1 MKIRVATADD
11 AEAISVL
18 ASEFHAYLKTIG
30 DQTNFYFN
38 AETYRRDGFGNNPA
52 FLGLVAESHGKV
64 IGYLLFHFGYDTDH
78 SRRLAYVI
86 DLYVHEE
93 SRGQG
98 VGKAL
103 MQRAADTARAHGA
116 KALWWGVYESNDSAM
131 RFYEGL
137 GAKNVESVRFM
148 SIDVEKL
155 IQL

>member
-1 MKIRVATADD
+1 MKIRLATADD
-11 AEAISVL
+11 AQAISQL
-18 ASEFHAYLKTIG
+18 ASEFHTYLNTIG

-38 AETYRRDGFGNNPA
+38 ADTYRRDGFGDNPA
-52 FLGLVAESHGKV
+52 FIGLVAESNDEV
-64 IGYLLFHFGYDTDH
+64 IGYLLFNFGYDTDH

-86 DLYVHEE
+86 DLYVNEK

-103 MQRAADTARAHGA
+103 MQHAADAARAHGA

-137 GAKNVESVRFM
+137 GAKNVKGVRFM
-148 SIDVEKL
+148 SINVEKL
-155 IQL
+155 TS

>member
-1 MKIRVATADD
+1 MATADD
-11 AEAISVL
+11 AQAISQL
-18 ASEFHAYLKTIG
+18 ASEFHAYLNTIG

-38 AETYRRDGFGNNPA
+38 ADTYRRDGFGDNPA
-52 FLGLVAESHGKV
+52 FIGLVAESNDEV

-86 DLYVHEE
+86 DLYVNEK

-103 MQRAADTARAHGA
+103 MQHAADAARAHGA

-137 GAKNVESVRFM
+137 GAKNVKGVRFM
-148 SIDVEKL
+148 SINVEKL
-155 IQL
+155 TS